1 MQKWKFCWVI
11 CWQVVGLSKREPRL
25 KFTDEERASPEM
37 GKAVRKAEKAA
48 AKADK
53 AQSKIPTKKVV
64 KPELTADPKNGKIKV
79 KLNFEDAQKK
89 PPSKLT
95 FAAQDAPGVVVRGHI
110 HKEVSET
117 EDDNVGV
124 ESAHKLEET
133 AEGAGHLMQ
142 QANRSHQLQPYRAA
156 ARAENQL
163 EKANVQALQK
173 KAQVENPASNPVSKW
188 QQKQA
193 IKRQYAA
200 AKSGKT
206 AETAKKTGE
215 NTAKAAKKAA
225 ETTEKAAQWVWQH
238 KKGFAIALGILLML
252 AFMLNAM
259 SSCGVLVEGVVSG
272 VSAGTYPASDEAML
286 GAEAYYVGLEQEL
299 QDRLDNYE
307 SDHDYDEYSYD
318 LDTIEHDP
326 YVLISILS
334 ALHPGEWTLADVE
347 GTMDMLFEKQYI
359 LTEEVE
365 TETRYRTEIE
375 VGERHARDPNTGRY
389 LYDEYSDPIMEEY
402 EYEVE
407 VPYTYYKCKVTL
419 ENFNLSHVPVYIM
432 GEDPLSMYAVY
443 MATLG
448 NRPDLFPDSEY
459 IDRYTNGYT
468 DYDIPPE
475 LLEDEV
481 FAAMIE
487 EAEKYLGYPYVWGGS
502 NPNTSFDCSGFVS
515 WVINHSGWNVGRLG
529 AQGLYNICTPVSSAN
544 VKPGDLV
551 FFEGTYDTDGVSHVG
566 IYVGNNVMIHCG
578 DPISYAYLNTN
589 YWQTHFYAYGRLPN

>member
-53 AQSKIPTKKVV
+53 AQLKIPTKKVA
-64 KPELTADPKNGKIKV
+64 KPELVADPKNGKIKV

-95 FAAQDAPGVVVRGHI
+95 FAAQDASGAVVRGHF

-163 EKANVQALQK
+163 EKANVRALQK
-173 KAQVENPASNPVSKW
+173 KAQVENPKSNPVSKW

-200 AKSGKT
+200 AKSDKT
-206 AETAKKTGE
+206 AETAKKAGE
-215 NTAKAAKKAA
+215 KTAKAAKKAA
-225 ETTEKAAQWVWQH
+225 EATEKAAQWVWQH
-238 KKGFAIALGILLML
+238 KKGFAIALGILMML

-259 SSCGVLVEGVVSG
+259 SSCSVMMESITSG
-272 VSAGTYPASDEAML
+272 IAASTYPASDDAML
-286 GAEAYYVGLEQEL
+286 GAEVYYVGLEQEL
-299 QDRLDNYE
+299 QQMLDNYE
-307 SDHDYDEYSYD
+307 SEHDYDEYFYD

-334 ALHPGEWTLADVE
+334 ALHPGEWTLANVE

-359 LTEEVE
+359 ITEEVE
-365 TETRYRTEIE
+365 TETRYRTETE

-389 LYDEYSDPIMEEY
+389 LYDEYGDPVMEEY
-402 EYEVE
+402 EYEEE
-407 VPYTYYKCKVTL
+407 VPYTYYKCTVTL

-432 GEDPLSMYAVY
+432 GEDQLGMYAMY
-443 MATLG
+443 MSTLG
-448 NRPDLFPDSEY
+448 NRPDLFPHSEY
-459 IDRYTNGYT
+459 VRKYFEGTYT
-468 DYDIPPE
+468 DYEIPPE
-475 LLEDEV
+475 ALEDPV
-481 FAAMIE
+481 FAAIIE
-487 EAEKYLGYPYVWGGS
+487 EAEKYLGFPYVWGGS
-502 NPNTSFDCSGFVS
+502 SPRTSFDCSGYVS
-515 WVINHSGWNVGRLG
+515 WVINQCGWDVGRLG
-529 AQGLYNICTPVSSAN
+529 ATGLYNICTPVSRAN
-544 VKPGDLV
+544 ARPGDLI
-551 FFEGTYDTDGVSHVG
+551 FFQGTYDTNGMSHCG
-566 IYVGNNVMIHCG
+566 IYVGENMMIHCG
-578 DPISYAYLNTN
+578 DPISYANINTA
-589 YWQTHFYAYGRLPN
+589 YWQSHFAAFGRLP

>member
-1 MQKWKFCWVI
+1 
-11 CWQVVGLSKREPRL
+11 
-25 KFTDEERASPEM
+25 M

-124 ESAHKLEET
+124 ESTHKLEET

-173 KAQVENPASNPVSKW
+173 KAQVENPTSNPVSKW

-215 NTAKAAKKAA
+215 NTVKAAKKAA
-225 ETTEKAAQWVWQH
+225 EATEKAAQWVWQH
-238 KKGFAIALGILLML
+238 KKGFTIALGVLMML

-259 SSCGVLVEGVVSG
+259 SSCSVMMESITSG
-272 VSAGTYPASDEAML
+272 IAASTYPASDDAML
-286 GAEAYYVGLEQEL
+286 GAEAYYVGLEQAL
-299 QDRLDNYE
+299 QQMLDNYE
-307 SDHDYDEYSYD
+307 SEHDYDEYSYD

-334 ALHPGEWTLADVE
+334 ALHPGEWTLVDVE

-359 LTEEVE
+359 ITEKVE
-365 TETRYRTEIE
+365 TETRYRTEAE
-375 VGERHARDPNTGRY
+375 TGERHARDPNTGQY
-389 LYDEYSDPIMEEY
+389 LYDEYGDPIMEEY
-402 EYEVE
+402 EYEEE
-407 VPYTYYKCKVTL
+407 VPYTYYKCTVTL

-432 GEDPLSMYAVY
+432 GEDQLGMYAMY
-443 MATLG
+443 MSTLG
-448 NRPDLFPDSEY
+448 NRPDLFPHSEY
-459 IDRYTNGYT
+459 VRKYFEGTYT
-468 DYDIPPE
+468 DYEIPPE
-475 LLEDEV
+475 ALEDPV
-481 FAAMIE
+481 FAAIIE
-487 EAEKYLGYPYVWGGS
+487 EAEKYLGFPYVWGGS
-502 NPNTSFDCSGFVS
+502 SPRTSFDCSGYVS
-515 WVINHSGWNVGRLG
+515 WVINQCGWDVGRLG
-529 AQGLYNICTPVSSAN
+529 ATGLYNICTPVSRAN
-544 VKPGDLV
+544 ARPGDLI
-551 FFEGTYDTDGVSHVG
+551 FFQGTYDTDGMSHCG
-566 IYVGNNVMIHCG
+566 IYVGENMMIHCG
-578 DPISYAYLNTN
+578 DPISYANINTA
-589 YWQTHFYAYGRLPN
+589 YWQSHFAAFGRLP